1 MWAFVWGGVGG
12 LGCGEGLGGDLGFG
26 VWCLGLARL
35 GWIRG
40 WVSGLEKLRFF
51 WIDDTP
57 WWTFVVDVV
66 R

>member
-1 MWAFVWGGVGG
+1 MRGSLGLSGVGGVGIC
-12 LGCGEGLGGDLGFG
+12 LGGSRGVGGGEGLGDVLGFG

-51 WIDDTP
+51 Y
-57 WWTFVVDVV
+57 
-66 R
+66 